1 LIRGALPLR
10 SLPAR
15 SRYGEG
21 GYLLRRTGAYHDVTT
36 VSRSVE
42 NPVLCTV
49 SNCTALQHH
58 VFQKLPTITLF
69 FCILLPAAALSY
81 NYNNLTELPA
91 GVKGLL
97 PENPDILASVAEDLN
112 GDTLMEKTGN
122 A

>member
-1 LIRGALPLR
+1 
-10 SLPAR
+10 
-15 SRYGEG
+15 
-21 GYLLRRTGAYHDVTT
+21 
-36 VSRSVE
+36 
-42 NPVLCTV
+42 
-49 SNCTALQHH
+49 LQHH